1 MNSTSGNTTLSSTV
15 DYLSVAFYVM
25 LMIAPIIITLLIF
38 MLLTHKDEL
47 KNLTIETIA
56 KNRIGQIINLKNNVI
71 LHSTGVSRYRN
82 SNESVAIVC
91 DVEFSYDMD
100 HCICGVTYKILT
112 ANGIYL
118 TGSYNIM
125 ESV

>member
-25 LMIAPIIITLLIF
+25 SMIIPIIITLF
-38 MLLTHKDEL
+38 VFKLLTVKDEL

-82 SNESVAIVC
+82 SNESVAVVC

-100 HCICGVTYKILT
+100 RCICGVTYKILT

-118 TGSYNIM
+118 TGSHNID
-125 ESV
+125 